1 MKSRSKFSI
10 LISLAFIIL
19 IGFGLFFFEGTLP
32 VDKTNKDSKIFVVEI
47 GEGPESIIK
56 KLSQENLIRSRV
68 SFFAIIYQLQI
79 QKKMQAGD
87 YRLSPSM
94 SAYEIAKELTHGTL
108 DRWITIIEGWRKEE
122 IADKVAAE
130 FKIPA
135 IEIINNSKEGYLFP
149 DTYLIPKDATAGA
162 LIEVLENNFNN
173 KFDDQLKSKI
183 SKLGLTELEAITLAS
198 IVEREA
204 RFEQD
209 RVEVASILLK
219 RLNEDIPLQADATVQ
234 YALGYQADQKSWW
247 KSSLTFEDLRINSIY
262 NTYVNP
268 GLPPAPISNP
278 GLSSLKAVANA
289 KLNTPYLF
297 YVSDVNGKLHYARTL
312 QDHNKNIDKYLK

>member
-1 MKSRSKFSI
+1 MKSRKKFSVI
-10 LISLAFIIL
+10 ITIAFIAIAG
-19 IGFGLFFFEGTLP
+19 IGLFFYEGTLP
-32 VDKTNKDSKIFVVEI
+32 VDKTNRDSKIFVVEV
-47 GEGPESIIK
+47 GEGTKSIVR
-56 KLSQENLIRSRV
+56 KLGQENLVRSRLA
-68 SFFAIIYQLQI
+68 FYGILLQLKIRDQI
-79 QKKMQAGD
+79 QAGD

-94 SAYEIAKELTHGTL
+94 SSYEIAKELTHGTL

-162 LIEVLENNFNN
+162 FIAVLENNFKN

-183 SKLGLTELEAITLAS
+183 AKLGITELEAITLAS

-219 RLNEDIPLQADATVQ
+219 RLNEGIPLQADATVQ

-247 KSSLTFEDLRINSIY
+247 KRSLTFEDLRVNSVY

-278 GLSSLKAVANA
+278 GLSYLKAVANA
-289 KLNTPYLF
+289 RLNTPYLF
-297 YVSDVNGKLHYARTL
+297 YV
-312 QDHNKNIDKYLK
+312 

>member
-10 LISLAFIIL
+10 LISLAFIII

-47 GEGPESIIK
+47 GEGSKSIIN
-56 KLSQENLIRSRV
+56 KLWQENLIRNKLT
-68 SFFAIIYQLQI
+68 FYGILLQLNIRDQI
-79 QKKMQAGD
+79 QAGD

-135 IEIINNSKEGYLFP
+135 IEIINNSNEGYLFP
-149 DTYLIPKDATAGA
+149 DTYLIPKDATSGA
-162 LIEVLENNFNN
+162 LIEILENNFKN
-173 KFDDQLKSKI
+173 KFNDQLKLKI

-219 RLNEDIPLQADATVQ
+219 RLNEGIPLQADATVQ

-247 KSSLTFEDLRINSIY
+247 KRSLTFEDLRINSIY

-289 KLNTPYLF
+289 KPKTPYLF
-297 YVSDVNGKLHYARTL
+297 YVSDINGKLHYARTL
-312 QDHNKNIDKYLK
+312 QEHNNNIDRYLK

>member
-10 LISLAFIIL
+10 LISLAFIII

-47 GEGPESIIK
+47 GEGSKSIIN
-56 KLSQENLIRSRV
+56 KLWQENLIRNKLT
-68 SFFAIIYQLQI
+68 FYGILLQLGIRDQI
-79 QKKMQAGD
+79 QAGD

-94 SAYEIAKELTHGTL
+94 TAYEIAKELTHGTL

-135 IEIINNSKEGYLFP
+135 IEFINNSNEGYLFP
-149 DTYLIPKDATAGA
+149 DTYLIPKDATSGA
-162 LIEVLENNFNN
+162 LIEILENNFKN
-173 KFDDQLKSKI
+173 KFNDQLKIKI

-219 RLNEDIPLQADATVQ
+219 RLNEGTPLQVDATVQ
-234 YALGYQADQKSWW
+234 YALGYQTDQKSWW

-289 KLNTPYLF
+289 KPNTPYLF
-297 YVSDVNGKLHYARTL
+297 YVSDINGKLHYARTL

>member
-10 LISLAFIIL
+10 LITVSFIVL
-19 IGFGLFFFEGTLP
+19 VGFGLFFYEGTLP
-32 VDKTNKDSKIFVVEI
+32 VDKTNKDSIIFVVEI
-47 GEGPESIIK
+47 GEGSKSIVK
-56 KLSQENLIRSRV
+56 KLSQENLIRSRLA
-68 SFFAIIYQLQI
+68 FYGILLQLKIRDQI
-79 QKKMQAGD
+79 QAGD

-94 SAYEIAKELTHGTL
+94 SSYEIAKELTHGTL

-122 IADKVAAE
+122 IADKVAVE
-130 FKIPA
+130 FNIPA
-135 IEIINNSKEGYLFP
+135 IEIINSAKEGYLFP
-149 DTYLIPKDATAGA
+149 DTYLIPKDASAGA
-162 LIEVLENNFNN
+162 LISILENNFNS
-173 KFDDQLKSKI
+173 KFDEALKTKI
-183 SKLGLTELEAITLAS
+183 SRLGLTDIEAITLAS

-204 RFEQD
+204 KFEQD

-219 RLNEDIPLQADATVQ
+219 RFKEGIPLQADATVQ
-234 YALGYQADQKSWW
+234 YALGYQTEQKSWW
-247 KSSLTFEDLRINSIY
+247 KQSLTFEDLRINSIY

-297 YVSDVNGKLHYARTL
+297 YVNDSNGKLHFAKTN
-312 QDHNKNIDKYLK
+312 QEHNDNIDKYVK

>member
-10 LISLAFIIL
+10 LISLGFIIL

-47 GEGPESIIK
+47 GEGSKSIIN
-56 KLSQENLIRSRV
+56 KLAQENLIRNKLT
-68 SFFAIIYQLQI
+68 FYGILLQLGIRDQV
-79 QKKMQAGD
+79 QAGD

-94 SAYEIAKELTHGTL
+94 TAYEIAKELTHGTL
-108 DRWITIIEGWRKEE
+108 DRWVTIIEGWRKEE
-122 IADKVAAE
+122 IADKIAAE

-135 IEIINNSKEGYLFP
+135 IEIINNSREGYLFP

-162 LIEVLENNFNN
+162 FIAVLENNFKNR
-173 KFDDQLKSKI
+173 FDDQLKSKI
-183 SKLGLTELEAITLAS
+183 AKLGITELEAITLAS

-209 RVEVASILLK
+209 RVEVASIFLK
-219 RLNEDIPLQADATVQ
+219 RLNEGIPLQADATVQ
-234 YALGYQADQKSWW
+234 YALGYQAEQKSWW
-247 KSSLTFEDLRINSIY
+247 KSSLTFEDLRVNSVY

-289 KLNTPYLF
+289 RLNTPYLF
-297 YVSDVNGKLHYARTL
+297 YISDLNGKLHYARTL

>member
-10 LISLAFIIL
+10 LISLAFIII

-47 GEGPESIIK
+47 GEGSKSIIN
-56 KLSQENLIRSRV
+56 KLAQENLIRNKLT
-68 SFFAIIYQLQI
+68 FYGILLQLGIRDQV
-79 QKKMQAGD
+79 QAGD

-94 SAYEIAKELTHGTL
+94 TAYEIAKELTHGTL

-135 IEIINNSKEGYLFP
+135 IEIINNSNEGYLFP
-149 DTYLIPKDATAGA
+149 DTYLIPKDATSGA
-162 LIEVLENNFNN
+162 LIEILENNFKN
-173 KFDDQLKSKI
+173 KFNDQLKLKI

-219 RLNEDIPLQADATVQ
+219 RLNEGIPLQADATVQ
-234 YALGYQADQKSWW
+234 YALGYQTDQKSWW
-247 KSSLTFEDLRINSIY
+247 KRSLTFEDLRINSIY
-262 NTYVNP
+262 NTYENP

-278 GLSSLKAVANA
+278 GLSSLKAVAQANP
-289 KLNTPYLF
+289 NTPYLF

-312 QDHNKNIDKYLK
+312 QEHNNNIDKYLK

>member
-10 LISLAFIIL
+10 LISLAFIVI
-19 IGFGLFFFEGTLP
+19 IGFGLFFFEGTLS

-47 GEGPESIIK
+47 GEGSKSIIN
-56 KLSQENLIRSRV
+56 KLAQENLIRNKLT
-68 SFFAIIYQLQI
+68 FYGILLQLGIRDQI
-79 QKKMQAGD
+79 QAGD

-149 DTYLIPKDATAGA
+149 DTYLIPKDATSGA

-173 KFDDQLKSKI
+173 KFDDELKSKI
-183 SKLGLTELEAITLAS
+183 SKLGLTELEGITLAS

-209 RVEVASILLK
+209 RIEVASILLK
-219 RLNEDIPLQADATVQ
+219 RLNEGIPLQADATVQ
-234 YALGYQADQKSWW
+234 YALGYQAEQKSWW
-247 KSSLTFEDLRINSIY
+247 KSSLTFEDLRVNSVY

-289 KLNTPYLF
+289 RLNTPYLF
-297 YVSDVNGKLHYARTL
+297 YVSDINGKLHYARTL
-312 QDHNKNIDKYLK
+312 QEHNNNIDKYLK

>member
-10 LISLAFIIL
+10 LITVSFIIL
-19 IGFGLFFFEGTLP
+19 VGLGLFFYEGTLP
-32 VDKTNKDSKIFVVEI
+32 VDKTNKDSIIFVVEI
-47 GEGPESIIK
+47 GERSESIVK
-56 KLSQENLIRSRV
+56 KLSQENLIRSRLA
-68 SFFAIIYQLQI
+68 FYGILFQLKIREQI
-79 QKKMQAGD
+79 QAGD

-94 SAYEIAKELTHGTL
+94 SSYEIAKELTHGTL

-135 IEIINNSKEGYLFP
+135 IEIINSAKEGYLFP
-149 DTYLIPKDATAGA
+149 DTYLIPKDASAGA
-162 LIEVLENNFNN
+162 LISILENNFNN
-173 KFDDQLKSKI
+173 KFDDALKAKI
-183 SKLGLTELEAITLAS
+183 SRLGLTELEAITLAS

-204 RFEQD
+204 KFEQD

-219 RLNEDIPLQADATVQ
+219 RFREGIPLQADATVQ
-234 YALGYQADQKSWW
+234 YALGYQTEQKSWW
-247 KSSLTFEDLRINSIY
+247 KHSLTFEDLRINSIY
-262 NTYVNP
+262 NTYENP
-268 GLPPAPISNP
+268 GIPPAPISNP

-297 YVSDVNGKLHYARTL
+297 YISDINGKLHYARTL
-312 QDHNKNIDKYLK
+312 QEHNQNIDKYLK

>member
-10 LISLAFIIL
+10 LISLAFIII

-47 GEGPESIIK
+47 GEGSKSIIN
-56 KLSQENLIRSRV
+56 KLWQENLIRNKLT
-68 SFFAIIYQLQI
+68 FYGILLQLNIRNQI
-79 QKKMQAGD
+79 QAGD

-94 SAYEIAKELTHGTL
+94 TAYEIAKELTHGTL

-135 IEIINNSKEGYLFP
+135 IEFINNSNEGYLFP
-149 DTYLIPKDATAGA
+149 DTYLIPKDATSGA

-173 KFDDQLKSKI
+173 KFDNQLKSKI
-183 SKLGLTELEAITLAS
+183 SKLGLTELEGITLAS

-219 RLNEDIPLQADATVQ
+219 RLNEGIPLQADATVQ

-268 GLPPAPISNP
+268 GLPPEPISNP

-289 KLNTPYLF
+289 KPNTPYLF

-312 QDHNKNIDKYLK
+312 QEHNKNIDKYLK

>member
-10 LISLAFIIL
+10 LISLAFIII

-47 GEGPESIIK
+47 GEGSKSIIN
-56 KLSQENLIRSRV
+56 KLWQENLIRNKLT
-68 SFFAIIYQLQI
+68 FYGILLQLGIRDQV
-79 QKKMQAGD
+79 QAGD

-94 SAYEIAKELTHGTL
+94 TAYEIAKELTHGTL

-135 IEIINNSKEGYLFP
+135 IEIINNSNEGYLFP
-149 DTYLIPKDATAGA
+149 DTYLIPKDATSGA
-162 LIEVLENNFNN
+162 LIEILENNFKN
-173 KFDDQLKSKI
+173 KFNDQLKLKI

-219 RLNEDIPLQADATVQ
+219 RLKEGIPLQADATIQ

-247 KSSLTFEDLRINSIY
+247 KRSLTFEDLRINSLY
-262 NTYVNP
+262 NTYENP

-278 GLSSLKAVANA
+278 GLSSLKAVAQANP
-289 KLNTPYLF
+289 NTPYLF

-312 QDHNKNIDKYLK
+312 QEHNNNIDKYIK